1 MLTVL
6 FQFNR
11 FAIVYYIELFL
22 VSNIYTSPRLFYEL
36 YNVIDPNMVAH
47 VLSSPTDLNIIVFRT
62 TFGLFIP
69 AF

>member
-36 YNVIDPNMVAH
+36 YNVIDPH
-47 VLSSPTDLNIIVFRT
+47 VLSSPTDLNRIVFRT
-62 TFGLFIP
+62 TFGIFIP